1 MVKRNLHL
9 AKLQSGYLFPEITK
23 RKKAFLEK
31 NPSAE
36 LISLGIGD
44 TTQPIPSLIANS
56 MAITAEALATPD
68 GYSGYGPEQGHFN
81 LRQAISEQVY
91 QGKRPADDIFVSDGS
106 KCDIGRLQILFGGQ
120 ASIAVQDPSYPAYVD
135 TGVIM
140 GQTSTYHPLS
150 KQYSGIT
157 YMPCTPENSFFPSL
171 EKLPRTDLIFFC
183 SPNNPTG
190 AAATYEQ
197 LSQLVDFAKQNGSVL
212 IFDAAYACFIRN
224 PNTPRSIYEI
234 EGAEEVAIELGSFS
248 KMTGFTGVRLAWSVV
263 PKELR
268 FEDGHL
274 VQNDWNRINSTFF
287 NGASN
292 IAQSGGLAALRPE
305 GLKAIKELTTF
316 YMENA
321 TMLKEMF
328 EALGYIVYGGVDTPY
343 IWVHFPNQSSWEAFE
358 MLLEKS
364 HIISTPGSG
373 FGPAGEGF
381 LRFSAFANRAN
392 IIEAISRLRRALHKL
407 DRV

>member
-44 TTQPIPSLIANS
+44 TTQPIPSMIANP
-56 MAITAEALATPD
+56 MAKTADFLATSD

-81 LRQAISEQVY
+81 LRQAISQQMY
-91 QGKRPADDIFVSDGS
+91 QGKRSADDIFVSDGS
-106 KCDIGRLQILFGGQ
+106 KCDIGRLQILFGNQ
-120 ASIAVQDPSYPAYVD
+120 TSMAVQDPSYPAYVD
-135 TGVIM
+135 TSVIM
-140 GQTSTYHPLS
+140 GQTSTFHSPS

-157 YMPCTPENSFFPSL
+157 YMPCTPENNFFPNL
-171 EKLPRTDLIFFC
+171 DQLPRTDLIFFC

-190 AAATYEQ
+190 AAATHDQ
-197 LSQLVDFAKQNGSVL
+197 LSQLVAFAKKNHSIL
-212 IFDAAYACFIRN
+212 IFDAAYACFIRT
-224 PNTPRSIYEI
+224 PNIPRSIYEI
-234 EGAEEVAIELGSFS
+234 DGAEEVAIELGSFS
-248 KMTGFTGVRLAWSVV
+248 KMAGFTGVRLAWSVV

-268 FEDGHL
+268 FEDGHS

-292 IAQSGGLAALRPE
+292 IAQSGGLAALQPE
-305 GLKAIKELTTF
+305 GMRSMKELTAF
-316 YMENA
+316 YMTNA
-321 TMLKEMF
+321 TLLKETF
-328 EALGYIVYGGVDTPY
+328 EGLGYTVYGGVDTPY
-343 IWVHFPNQSSWEAFE
+343 VWVHFPNQSSWEAFE

-381 LRFSAFANRAN
+381 LRFSAFANRSH
-392 IIEAISRLRRALHKL
+392 IMEAISRLKKMLPP
-407 DRV
+407 V